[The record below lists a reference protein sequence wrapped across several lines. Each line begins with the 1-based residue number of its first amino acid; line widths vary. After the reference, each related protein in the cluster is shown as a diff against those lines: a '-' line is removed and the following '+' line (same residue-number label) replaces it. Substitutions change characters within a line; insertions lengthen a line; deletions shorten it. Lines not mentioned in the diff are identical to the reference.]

1 MATKRKSLPKSAW
14 AFFFSLRSQ
23 LYDKPR
29 AVRLADGDRIAWTPD
44 MLAGIERLGLDDD
57 GGGIGYSSFASESKH
72 DVEMFIL
79 GFNAAR
85 KMMRTL
91 FVGEK

>member
-1 MATKRKSLPKSAW
+1 MDTKRKPLPKSAW
-14 AFFFSLRSQ
+14 AFCFSLRGQ

-29 AVRLADGDRIAWTPD
+29 DVRLAVGDRIAWTSD
-44 MLAGIERLGLDDD
+44 MLTGIERLGLDDD
-57 GGGIGYSSFASESKH
+57 GGGIGYSSFASESKR
-72 DVEMFIL
+72 DVEIFIL

-85 KMMRTL
+85 KMMRT